1 MMITIATLLRAD
13 DSLPTPNLAN
23 FSNDSLITTVHFSF
37 SSCLSYIPT
46 INHGFAQCSSIL
58 VDTFELPIAVP
69 FRDGIL
75 CFLQR

>member
-1 MMITIATLLRAD
+1 MITAILPRAD
-13 DSLPTPNLAN
+13 DSLPTPNLSN

-37 SSCLSYIPT
+37 SSCLISLQSIT
-46 INHGFAQCSSIL
+46 TFAKCSSIL

-69 FRDGIL
+69 FRDDFL